1 MKSKEVRELSVEE
14 LKQKEKSLAEDLFRL
29 RFRNAAGQLES
40 SASLG
45 KTRRN
50 IALIKTILRE
60 KGVK

>member
-1 MKSKEVRELSVEE
+1 MKSKDVRELSVEE
-14 LKQKEKSLAEDLFRL
+14 LQQREKRLEEDLFRL
-29 RFRNAAGQLES
+29 RFRNTAGQLES

-60 KGVK
+60 KGVQ